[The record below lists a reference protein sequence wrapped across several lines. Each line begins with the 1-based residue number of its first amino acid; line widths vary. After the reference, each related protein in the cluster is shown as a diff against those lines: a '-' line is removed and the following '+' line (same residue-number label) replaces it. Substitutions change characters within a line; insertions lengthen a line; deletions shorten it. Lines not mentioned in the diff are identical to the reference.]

1 MLSKSEHLHNSIS
14 HAPQSPSSARTAY
27 EALLRIQEILRGS
40 RCSVCC
46 DLITDANP
54 SAMMLADLTICSRQ
68 DCKDAV
74 REIPLADLESETLDD
89 LDE

>member
-1 MLSKSEHLHNSIS
+1 MLSESDYLHNSNS
-14 HAPQSPSSARTAY
+14 HAPQSPSDARAAY
-27 EALLRIQEILRGS
+27 EALLRIREILRGL
-40 RCSVCC
+40 RCAICC

-54 SAMMLADLTICSRQ
+54 SAMMLADLAICSRQ

-74 REIPLADLESETLDD
+74 LEISLADLEPETLDD